1 MACNG
6 EYPIMKKTIFVAI
19 AAAVAAC
26 VAATLYQE
34 SEIEVKKDTS
44 NIDDILDGIGKATD
58 ELMDKF
64 EKQIDEFSKKVDD
77 YLN

>member
-1 MACNG
+1 
-6 EYPIMKKTIFVAI
+6 MKKPIFVAI
-19 AAAVAAC
+19 AAAV
-26 VAATLYQE
+26 VAYVAGKLYQE
-34 SEIEVKKDTS
+34 SRIKVEEEDTVS
-44 NIDDILDGIGKATD
+44 IDDVIDDIAKATD